1 VGSAPPLQVHT
12 ARDKVSNRKLA
23 VKVQH
28 RGLRETSSADLCSL
42 TGVVHLLEA
51 LFPEDFTFSW

>member
-1 VGSAPPLQVHT
+1 VRAAARRRWRLKGQESVGSAPPLQVHT
-12 ARDKVSNRKLA
+12 ARDKVSN
-23 VKVQH
+23 
-28 RGLRETSSADLCSL
+28 ADLCSL